1 MELER
6 EAGGLLVLLLLVLLL
21 VVLILGKV
29 ILGEGAGGDVDEVL
43 ERVRVLL
50 GDLLA
55 EELVVAKGAE
65 PELGDALRRLLF
77 DVVSLNGLRVDILGT
92 LDDGR
97 ARGVERGV
105 ELGVLVLKRALLL
118 EELAVE
124 LVVRLLRL
132 GERADAGANLVVQ
145 GLDESGAHSDEV
157 VELVLERA
165 DEAGVVAELAEG
177 LEHLSL
183 VDVGELRGFGVG
195 NRGRSAGVDAGIDRG
210 GHFAF
215 AAADGGNHL
224 ECFEMNNSRP
234 GRWRRRRGE
243 PR

>member
-1 MELER
+1 M
-6 EAGGLLVLLLLVLLL
+6 
-21 VVLILGKV
+21 
-29 ILGEGAGGDVDEVL
+29 L

-77 DVVSLNGLRVDILGT
+77 GVVALDGEGLRVDILGT

-105 ELGVLVLKRALLL
+105 ELGVLVLERALLL

-145 GLDESGAHSDEV
+145 GLDESGAHADEV

-195 NRGRSAGVDAGIDRG
+195 NRGRSAGMYAGIDRG